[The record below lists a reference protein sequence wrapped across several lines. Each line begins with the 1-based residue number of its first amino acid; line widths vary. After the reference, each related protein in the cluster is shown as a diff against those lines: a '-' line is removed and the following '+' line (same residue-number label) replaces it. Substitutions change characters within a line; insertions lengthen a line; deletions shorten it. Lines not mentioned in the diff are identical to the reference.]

1 MRNYHNLTLAFL
13 TSLAL
18 IGCGGGG
25 GGGGG
30 SAPAQQPAEEAVETE
45 EEVIETEVVESTAN
59 QPGTERTMQDL
70 SVPHG
75 FDYDPIENMTVS
87 IDVSGFSSERAYVSI
102 YSQYDA
108 TDSGD
113 FAPSNN
119 HKVAAQ
125 ALSAG
130 LGEIEITYARGT
142 QSLLAEVWFYDGS
155 DPIQQEFTVTDPN
168 VVY

>member
-1 MRNYHNLTLAFL
+1 MRNYHNLTLAIL

-25 GGGGG
+25 GGGS
-30 SAPAQQPAEEAVETE
+30 SAPAQQPAEEQVT
-45 EEVIETEVVESTAN
+45 ETEVVEATPS
-59 QPGTERTMQDL
+59 QPETERTMQDL

-75 FDYDPIENMTVS
+75 FDYDPIENITVS
-87 IDVSGFSSERAYVSI
+87 IDVSSFSTERAYVSI
-102 YSQYDA
+102 YSQYQA
-108 TDSGD
+108 TDKGN

-119 HKVAAQ
+119 HKIAAQ
-125 ALSAG
+125 SLSAG
-130 LGEIEITYARGT
+130 QGEIEITYASGT

-155 DPIQQEFTVTDPN
+155 DPIQQEFTTADPN